1 MIPYEYKRDGITC
14 TLVPLVSTMKISEET
29 KRALLKIGAYIKGR
43 KGAYVRRYCEAPYRR
58 AQAKA
63 KIEM

>member
-29 KRALLKIGAYIKGR
+29 KRALLKIGAEHTLKDGKERTLEDIVKLL
-43 KGAYVRRYCEAPYRR
+43 
-58 AQAKA
+58 
-63 KIEM
+63 IEEHKPKQK